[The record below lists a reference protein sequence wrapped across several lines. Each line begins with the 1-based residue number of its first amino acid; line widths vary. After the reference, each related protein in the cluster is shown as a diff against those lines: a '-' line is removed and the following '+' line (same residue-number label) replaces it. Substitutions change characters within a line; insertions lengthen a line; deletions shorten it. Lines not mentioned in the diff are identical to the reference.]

1 MIRPRTLIDLVLALP
16 STEAAAELLGTWHY
30 PGWRV
35 RFVAEAEAPDAP
47 RVRLQW
53 LARSSRVR
61 VFFREDHALD
71 GRILAGH
78 RIDWGNGTTW
88 YKDAP
93 LYSFEQ
99 RIHSQNG
106 EDGVTLA
113 LLDAL
118 GITAPTA
125 LEFGVED
132 GTECNTRILVE
143 RGHRV
148 VQWDRDHD
156 NPARGL
162 HRAFVTVDN
171 LPELVERDRVP
182 RDLDVLSIDVD
193 YYDFYFWWRIAGS
206 VSPRIV
212 IIEVNVSHPADEDRV
227 VRFEGPDRSW
237 DGTRYFGASL
247 LALARLGRRLGYT
260 LVYAEQRG
268 VNAFFV
274 RDDLV
279 EPVRPL
285 APHLGDVARLWR
297 PAMYGSDGGH
307 PVDPLRRRYTS
318 SEAVLGA
325 PAPWEP
331 GWMAAARPASAPPR
345 VVIAMP
351 LFARVPSSLAVAL
364 EAVQWIGRQR
374 TAAELHLVIKVNR
387 LTVMSV
393 ADLRAEVQRRLD
405 DRIGLEILTTPET
418 SVAGA
423 WNEMIAQAVARGDD
437 YLLAINHDSLLEAD
451 TVEALVS
458 YARVA
463 DEDVLLWSAINVCD
477 HSLPAQHEV
486 SDVPDFSCFMVD
498 PRRFVRQFGRFDENF
513 SPIYFADNDAHAR
526 IVLGGLHA
534 VRVHAARYYHRGSD
548 VIRSDSAAAAACNV
562 SFARNQDYFVRKWGR
577 PPVGSPAEMLRLY
590 HPRPFGDPAHGLG
603 DWTAPAEL
611 FLF

>member
-1 MIRPRTLIDLVLALP
+1 MFRPQTLFDLVWAVP
-16 STEAAAELLGTWHY
+16 STDATAELLGTWHS

-35 RFVAEAEAPDAP
+35 RVAAAEDAPDAP
-47 RVRLQW
+47 RLRIQW
-53 LARSSRVR
+53 LAPSSLLRA
-61 VFFREDHALD
+61 FFRDDYAID
-71 GRILAGH
+71 GQIVAGH

-132 GTECNTRILVE
+132 GTECNTRILLE

-156 NPARGL
+156 DPARGL
-162 HRAFVTVDN
+162 HQAFITVDN

-212 IIEVNVSHPADEDRV
+212 IIEVNAAYPADEDRV
-227 VRFEGPDRSW
+227 VRYEGPDRGW

-260 LVYAEQRG
+260 LVYADQRG

-297 PAMYGSDGGH
+297 PALYGDGGH
-307 PVDPLRRRYTS
+307 PVDPLRRRFTS

-331 GWMAAARPASAPPR
+331 GW
-345 VVIAMP
+345 
-351 LFARVPSSLAVAL
+351 
-364 EAVQWIGRQR
+364 
-374 TAAELHLVIKVNR
+374 
-387 LTVMSV
+387 
-393 ADLRAEVQRRLD
+393 
-405 DRIGLEILTTPET
+405 TP
-418 SVAGA
+418 
-423 WNEMIAQAVARGDD
+423 
-437 YLLAINHDSLLEAD
+437 
-451 TVEALVS
+451 
-458 YARVA
+458 
-463 DEDVLLWSAINVCD
+463 
-477 HSLPAQHEV
+477 
-486 SDVPDFSCFMVD
+486 
-498 PRRFVRQFGRFDENF
+498 
-513 SPIYFADNDAHAR
+513 
-526 IVLGGLHA
+526 
-534 VRVHAARYYHRGSD
+534 
-548 VIRSDSAAAAACNV
+548 
-562 SFARNQDYFVRKWGR
+562 
-577 PPVGSPAEMLRLY
+577 PAERVLV
-590 HPRPFGDPAHGLG
+590 
-603 DWTAPAEL
+603 
-611 FLF
+611 